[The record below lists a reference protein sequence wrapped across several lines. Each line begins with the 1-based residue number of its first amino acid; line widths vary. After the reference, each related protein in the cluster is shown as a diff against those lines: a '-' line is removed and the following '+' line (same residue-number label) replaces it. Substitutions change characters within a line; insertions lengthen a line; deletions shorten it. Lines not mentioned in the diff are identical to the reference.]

1 MRMTIKEEQ
10 DEIIADF
17 EFFGGWEDK
26 YEYIIQ
32 MGKEL
37 PPLEE
42 QYKKEEN
49 LIRGCQSRV
58 WLHAEQTDGKL
69 IFTADSDAVITKGLV
84 SMVIRV
90 LSGHTPKEIVDAE
103 IYFIDAIGLRN
114 HLSPTRSNGL
124 LSMLKQIKL
133 YALAF
138 QAKSLQSCVKLRPYL
153 SRRTY

>member
-1 MRMTIKEEQ
+1 MSMSIKELQ

-17 EFFGGWEDK
+17 DMFGDWMEK

-32 MGKEL
+32 LGKDL
-37 PPLEE
+37 PLIDE
-42 QYKKEEN
+42 QYKTDEN

-58 WLHAEQTDGKL
+58 WLHADYQDG
-69 IFTADSDAVITKGLV
+69 IISFTADSDALITKGLV
-84 SMVIRV
+84 SLMIGV
-90 LSGHTPKEIVDAE
+90 LSGHSPKEIVDAE
-103 IYFIDAIGLRN
+103 IYFIDAIGLRS

-138 QAKSLQSCVKLRPYL
+138 QAKSLQS
-153 SRRTY
+153 

>member
-1 MRMTIKEEQ
+1 MTIKEQQ
-10 DEIIADF
+10 DDIIADF
-17 EFFGGWEDK
+17 ELFGDWMEK

-32 MGKEL
+32 LGKEL
-37 PPLEE
+37 PLIEE
-42 QYKKEEN
+42 QYKIDDN
-49 LIRGCQSRV
+49 LIRGCQSKV
-58 WLHAEQTDGKL
+58 WMHPEYRDGKVF
-69 IFTADSDAVITKGLV
+69 FTADSDALITKGLV
-84 SMVIRV
+84 SMMIRV

-138 QAKSLQSCVKLRPYL
+138 QAKSLQP
-153 SRRTY
+153 